1 MLTSRSI
8 AARSTVQKASF
19 ARVPNVVGSGL
30 ISGVRSKP
38 HPVGA
43 ASLDVSPSTTSTAR
57 KTDERGFVMNEDG
70 TYDLSAP
77 PPFSLV
83 DIRNAI
89 PANCWQRDT
98 GRSVGHLIKDVA
110 IVAGLAVAAF
120 TINAW
125 WAWPIYWMAQGSMF
139 WALFVVGHDC
149 GHQSFST
156 NRDLNDFIGSITH
169 ASILVPYHGW
179 RISHR
184 THHANHGHCENDE
197 SWYPAKKTQLEE
209 MDDQD
214 HFKALIA
221 LATLNS
227 SIASTIVPMS
237 LMMALALE
245 YMEAVGRM
253 TLPLALMAFP
263 AYLIGRSPGKEGS
276 HFDPSCELFAPKEK
290 NMILSSNAC
299 VIGMVA
305 ILAGATYALGIPAM
319 AALYLVPYLV
329 GVTWLSV
336 TTYLQHHGPSD
347 PEEKIPW
354 YRGQE
359 WSYFRGA
366 LSTIDRDFG
375 IFNKIHHNIEI
386 HVIHHLFTQMPH
398 YNLVEA
404 TNAAKGVMGPYYREP
419 EKSKGWF
426 PTHLIAPLVRSFKND
441 HYVEDTGDVVFYKKS
456 EAFLDML
463 AGKSKTATA

>member
-8 AARSTVQKASF
+8 TARSTVLKASF

-43 ASLDVSPSTTSTAR
+43 ASLDVSPSTTSTSR

-77 PPFSLV
+77 PPFSLA

-89 PANCWQRDT
+89 PANCWQKDT
-98 GRSVGHLIKDVA
+98 LRSVGHLIKDVA

-125 WAWPIYWMAQGSMF
+125 WAWPIYWMAQGTMF

-149 GHQSFST
+149 GHQSFSP
-156 NRDLNDFIGSITH
+156 NRALNDFIGNITH

-197 SWYPAKKTQLEE
+197 SWYPAKKTQLDE
-209 MDDQD
+209 M
-214 HFKALIA
+214 
-221 LATLNS
+221 N
-227 SIASTIVPMS
+227 
-237 LMMALALE
+237 

-263 AYLIGRSPGKEGS
+263 AYLWGRSPGKEGS
-276 HFDPSCELFAPKEK
+276 HYDPSCELFAPNER
-290 NMILSSNAC
+290 NMILTSNAFM
-299 VIGMVA
+299 IGMVA

-319 AALYLVPYLV
+319 AALYLVPYLI
-329 GVTWLSV
+329 GVSWLSV
-336 TTYLQHHGPSD
+336 TTYLHHHGPSD
-347 PEEKIPW
+347 AEEKIPW
-354 YRGQE
+354 YRGEE
-359 WSYFRGA
+359 WSYFRGG

-375 IFNKIHHNIEI
+375 IFNKIHHNIET
-386 HVIHHLFTQMPH
+386 HVIHHLFSQMPH

-404 TNAAKGVMGPYYREP
+404 TNAAKSVMGPYYREP

-426 PTHLIAPLVRSFKND
+426 PTHLIEPLVRSFKND

-456 EAFLDML
+456 EAFLDMM